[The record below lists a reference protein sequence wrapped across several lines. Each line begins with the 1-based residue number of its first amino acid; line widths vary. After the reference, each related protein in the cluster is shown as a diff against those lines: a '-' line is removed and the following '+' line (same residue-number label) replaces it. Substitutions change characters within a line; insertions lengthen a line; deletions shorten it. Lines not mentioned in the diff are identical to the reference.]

1 MRKSKPRQLSF
12 VFADSPQ
19 GAGRAEKVDVST
31 QPTQPVHKANDND
44 HSATA
49 PPRGGPFSGYRPE
62 EPDVRSTSPVL
73 WEPRGGNSPRLPDM
87 AVGRELALPGDQ
99 IPRLLRADVL
109 DGCTDQLVCA
119 PHLHSPHSPRFPIC
133 LRKSSSARPY
143 NMRTASALERSIK
156 LAT

>member
-99 IPRLLRADVL
+99 IPRPPSTRRV
-109 DGCTDQLVCA
+109 QLNT
-119 PHLHSPHSPRFPIC
+119 H
-133 LRKSSSARPY
+133 SARWRHDPESVD
-143 NMRTASALERSIK
+143 RIRHARLE
-156 LAT
+156 